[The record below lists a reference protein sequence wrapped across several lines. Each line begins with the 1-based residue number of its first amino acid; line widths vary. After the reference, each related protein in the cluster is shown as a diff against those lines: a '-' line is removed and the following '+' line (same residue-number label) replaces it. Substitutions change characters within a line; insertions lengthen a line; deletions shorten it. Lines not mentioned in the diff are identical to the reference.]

1 MIQIDQKQFAN
12 MIEKIIFDSF
22 QKMEHAKISLGS
34 RLSFTESEAAALLGV
49 GRHALR
55 DARLR
60 GEVEASKVGR
70 RILYS
75 RDQLLQLLQKNRIR

>member
-1 MIQIDQKQFAN
+1 MIRFDQEQLAN

-22 QKMEHAKISLGS
+22 QKMEHTNISLGN
-34 RLSFTESEAAALLGV
+34 RLSFTEPEAAALLGV
-49 GRHALR
+49 ERYALR

-75 RDQLLQLLQKNRIR
+75 RDQLLRLLQKNRIR